1 MGLNFEKGSIVAR
14 VLNSKLKGD
23 ILHITDKTEEIKE
36 HFSTYSCKDKESI
49 QQIPD
54 KQKERQILYITGAS
68 GSGKS
73 YYTYL
78 YCEQYRKQNPKNPIY
93 LISSIN
99 DDSSIDKIKGLKR
112 FDLNPKFIE
121 TAIGVEDFRNSMVI
135 FDDTDCITNKIL
147 RNKINGLLGLILETG
162 RHFNTSCIYTSH
174 VPSAG
179 LDTKKILNES
189 HSITLF
195 PNALGGRALKNLLEN
210 YLGFDKEQRKKIRTI
225 KSRWITI
232 CKTYPMCVLYEKGA
246 YLVNNNEDDV

>member
-23 ILHITDKTEEIKE
+23 ILHITDKTDEIKE

>member
-1 MGLNFEKGSIVAR
+1 MNFEKGAILAK
-14 VLNSKLKGD
+14 VLNSKLKDD
-23 ILHITDKTEEIKE
+23 ILKVTDKTEDLKE
-36 HFSTYSCKDKESI
+36 HFNTYVCKTNETL

-78 YCEQYRKQNPKNPIY
+78 YCEQYRKLYPKNPIY

-99 DDSSIDKIKGLKR
+99 DDSSIDKLKGLKR

-121 TAIGVEDFRNSMVI
+121 NNFGVEDFKNSMVI

-189 HSITLF
+189 HSVTIF
-195 PNALGGRALKNLLEN
+195 PKALGGRALKCLLEN

-232 CKTYPMCVLYEKGA
+232 TKSYPMAVLHEKGA
-246 YLVNNNEDDV
+246 YLVNNDDEL

>member
-1 MGLNFEKGSIVAR
+1 MNFEKGAIIAK

-23 ILHITDKTEEIKE
+23 VLHVTDKTEELKD
-36 HFSTYSCKDKESI
+36 HFNTYNCKDKESI

-78 YCEQYRKQNPKNPIY
+78 YCEQYKKLFPKNPIY

-121 TAIGVEDFRNSMVI
+121 THIGVEDFKNSMVI

-147 RNKINGLLGLILETG
+147 RTKINGLLGLILETG

-189 HSITLF
+189 HSITIF
-195 PNALGGRALKNLLEN
+195 PSALGGRALKNLLEN
-210 YLGFDKEQRKKIRTI
+210 YLGFDKDQRKKIRQV

-232 CKTYPMCVLYEKGA
+232 TKTYPMTVLYEKGA
-246 YLVNNNEDDV
+246 YLVNNNEEDV

>member
-1 MGLNFEKGSIVAR
+1 MNFEKGAIIAK

-23 ILHITDKTEEIKE
+23 LLHITDKTEDIKE
-36 HFSTYSCKDKESI
+36 HFTTYECKDKETI

-54 KQKERQILYITGAS
+54 KQKERQILYVTGAS

-73 YYTYL
+73 YYTFL
-78 YCEQYRKQNPKNPIY
+78 YCSQYAKMYPKNPIY
-93 LISSIN
+93 LISSVN
-99 DDSSIDKIKGLKR
+99 DDSSIDKVKGLKR
-112 FDLNPKFIE
+112 FILDEKFI
-121 TAIGVEDFRNSMVI
+121 TTPIFVEDFKNSMVI
-135 FDDTDCITNKIL
+135 FDDTDCITNKVL

>member
-1 MGLNFEKGSIVAR
+1 MNFEKGAILAK
-14 VLNSKLKGD
+14 VLNSKLKND
-23 ILHITDKTEEIKE
+23 VLHITDKTEDIKE
-36 HFSTYSCKDKESI
+36 HFNTYNCKDKESI

-78 YCEQYRKQNPKNPIY
+78 YCEQYKKLYPKNPIY

-121 TAIGVEDFRNSMVI
+121 THIGVEDFKNSMVI

-147 RNKINGLLGLILETG
+147 RTKINGLLGLILETG

-189 HSITLF
+189 HSITIF

-210 YLGFDKEQRKKIRTI
+210 YLGFDKEQRKKIRQI

-232 CKTYPMCVLYEKGA
+232 TKTYPMAVLYEKGA
-246 YLVNNNEDDV
+246 YLVNNNEEDV

>member
-1 MGLNFEKGSIVAR
+1 MNFEKGAILAK
-14 VLNSKLKGD
+14 VLNSKLKDD
-23 ILHITDKTEEIKE
+23 ILKVTDKTEDLKE
-36 HFSTYSCKDKESI
+36 HFNNYVCKDKESI

-78 YCEQYRKQNPKNPIY
+78 YCEQYRKQYPKNPIY

-112 FDLNPKFIE
+112 FDLNAKFME
-121 TAIGVEDFRNSMVI
+121 KNFGVEDFANSMVI
-135 FDDTDCITNKIL
+135 FDDTDCITNKTL
-147 RNKINGLLGLILETG
+147 RNKINGLLGILLEVG
-162 RHFNTSCIYTSH
+162 RHKFVSVAYTSH
-174 VPSAG
+174 IANAG

-195 PNALGGRALKNLLEN
+195 PASLGGRSLKYLLDN
-210 YLGFDKEQRKKIRTI
+210 YLGFDKEQIKKVKKLNSRWVTII
-225 KSRWITI
+225 KS
-232 CKTYPMCVLYEKGA
+232 YPMVVLYEKGA
-246 YLVNNNEDDV
+246 FVVNQPD

>member
-246 YLVNNNEDDV
+246 YLVNNNEDNV

>member
-36 HFSTYSCKDKESI
+36 HFSTYLCKDKESI

-135 FDDTDCITNKIL
+135 FDDTDCITSKIL

>member
-1 MGLNFEKGSIVAR
+1 MNFEKGAILAK
-14 VLNSKLKGD
+14 VLHSKLKND
-23 ILHITDKTEEIKE
+23 LLHVTDKTDDLKE
-36 HFSTYSCKDKESI
+36 HFNSYNCKDNESI

>member
-1 MGLNFEKGSIVAR
+1 MNFEKGAIIAK
-14 VLNSKLKGD
+14 VLNSKLKND
-23 ILHITDKTEEIKE
+23 VLYVTDKTEDIKE
-36 HFSTYSCKDKESI
+36 HFNTYICKDKEGI

-78 YCEQYRKQNPKNPIY
+78 YCEQYKKLYPKNPIY

-121 TAIGVEDFRNSMVI
+121 THIGVEDFKNSMVI

-147 RNKINGLLGLILETG
+147 RTKINGLLGLILETG

-210 YLGFDKEQRKKIRTI
+210 YLGFDKEQRKKIRQI

-232 CKTYPMCVLYEKGA
+232 TKTYPMTVLYEKGA
-246 YLVNNNEDDV
+246 YLVNNNEEDV

>member
-1 MGLNFEKGSIVAR
+1 MNFEKGAILAK
-14 VLNSKLKGD
+14 VLNSKLKDD
-23 ILHITDKTEEIKE
+23 ILKVTDKTEDLKE
-36 HFSTYSCKDKESI
+36 HFNSYVCKDKESI

-54 KQKERQILYITGAS
+54 KQKERQILYVTGAS

-78 YCEQYRKQNPKNPIY
+78 YCEQYRKQYPKNPIY

-112 FDLNPKFIE
+112 FDLNPKFME
-121 TAIGVEDFRNSMVI
+121 TDFRVEDFKNSMVI

-147 RNKINGLLGLILETG
+147 RNKINGLLGILLETG
-162 RHFNTSCIYTSH
+162 RHQAVSVTYTSH
-174 VPSAG
+174 LPSAG

-232 CKTYPMCVLYEKGA
+232 TKTFPMCVLYEKGA
-246 YLVNNNEDDV
+246 YLVNNNEEDL